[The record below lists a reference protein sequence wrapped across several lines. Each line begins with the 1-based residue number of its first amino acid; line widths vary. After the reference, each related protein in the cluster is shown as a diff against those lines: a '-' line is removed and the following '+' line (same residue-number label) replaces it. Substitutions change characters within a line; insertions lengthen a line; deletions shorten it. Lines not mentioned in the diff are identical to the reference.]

1 MPESGSNAGMQVF
14 AVVDTKLEDRSMTLR
29 GPRARMHV
37 ARVSAE
43 TPEMP
48 EIGDVLEGLPPAL
61 GSALLVQGSGQ
72 VVRVTF
78 DLVDVSQDDA
88 LERLHASL
96 TP

>member
-1 MPESGSNAGMQVF
+1 MQRF
-14 AVVDTKLEDRSMTLR
+14 DVVDINLEDRSMTLR
-29 GPRARMHV
+29 SARARMHV
-37 ARVSAE
+37 ARA
-43 TPEMP
+43 TAEMP

-72 VVRVTF
+72 VVRVVF

-88 LERLHASL
+88 MERLHASL